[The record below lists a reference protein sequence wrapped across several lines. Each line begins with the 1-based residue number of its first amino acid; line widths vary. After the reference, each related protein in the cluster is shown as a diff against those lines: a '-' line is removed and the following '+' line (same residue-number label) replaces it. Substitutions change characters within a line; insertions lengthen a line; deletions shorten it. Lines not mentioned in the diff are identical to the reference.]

1 MIVSGMWAKATH
13 AVVTGVV
20 GVGAY
25 ELLRKA
31 VGSAPV
37 HRAAV
42 TTAELGLRATR
53 GTERAAESARLKLA
67 DVTAEARERIAE
79 EAAPPAAG
87 EADQHDH

>member
-13 AVVTGVV
+13 AVVTGAV

-42 TTAELGLRATR
+42 STAELGLRATR
-53 GTERAAESARLKLA
+53 GTERAAESARLKFA
-67 DVTAEARERIAE
+67 DVTAEARERIGE
-79 EAAPPAAG
+79 QAAPPATG
-87 EADQHDH
+87 ETDQHDH